1 MRIYLS
7 GFMASGK
14 STVGPILARELGYD
28 FMDLDDAIE
37 EAAGRSIPE
46 IFAVEGEL
54 GFRQRETEALWQTA
68 DRDDLVVALG
78 GGTIVDAANREW
90 ALDHGLVVTLD
101 VDVATLLERLSD
113 AADRRP
119 LLQDEEGRPLE
130 REPMRRRIERMLS
143 ERRSAYAQA
152 HATVDATRPPE
163 TVAAVIAEVATVWH
177 HRQ

>member
-46 IFAVEGEL
+46 IFAIEGEL

-78 GGTIVDAANREW
+78 GGTIVDDANREW

-101 VDVATLLERLSD
+101 VDAGTLLDRLGD
-113 AADRRP
+113 EADHRP
-119 LLQDEEGRPLE
+119 LLQDEEGRPLG
-130 REPMRRRIERMLS
+130 REAMRRRIEQMLS

-163 TVAAVIAEVATVWH
+163 VVAAVIAEVATVWR